1 MRIRANVTPTPIVS
15 MTVAQNSVGESQAP
29 AQAPAPV
36 VAAPPK
42 VETGP
47 LTVDLGDKIIELQPG
62 ELAKVVEKVNQTA
75 QVFNHS
81 LRFQVSEGKQ
91 IVIRVVDVASGQV
104 VREIPPERFVDAYRR
119 MEDAL
124 GLLLDAKL

>member
-1 MRIRANVTPTPIVS
+1 
-15 MTVAQNSVGESQAP
+15 MTVAQNLGGETQAP
-29 AQAPAPV
+29 VQAPVIPAS
-36 VAAPPK
+36 PK

-47 LTVDLGDKIIELQPG
+47 LTVDLGDKVIELQPG

-81 LRFQVSEGKQ
+81 LRFQMGQGKQ
-91 IVIRVVDVASGQV
+91 IVIRVIDMTSGQV
-104 VREIPPERFVDAYRR
+104 VREIPPEKFMDAYQR